1 MTTED
6 GTARKAPR
14 VVHLTSVHPPFDV
27 RIFHKECKSI
37 VRAGYDVTLI
47 ASHDRDETRDGIRLK
62 AIPKQSG
69 RLSRMTR
76 GFWSIYREALRQD
89 ADLYHFHDPELIPL
103 GLLLRMKGKK
113 VIYDVHENTKAD

>member
-1 MTTED
+1 MSTED
-6 GTARKAPR
+6 IAAKKVRR

-27 RIFHKECKSI
+27 RIFQKECKSI

-69 RLSRMTR
+69 RFSRMTR
-76 GFWSIYREALRQD
+76 GVWSAYREAVRQN
-89 ADLYHFHDPELIPL
+89 ADLYHFHDPELIPA
-103 GLLLRMKGKK
+103 GLLLQMQ
-113 VIYDVHENTKAD
+113 